1 MLPSGVPMTGNR
13 QTAGMTKVGRA
24 LMPGAVK
31 LFKCGSSAT
40 VANDL
45 HRADR
50 ESRHSV
56 MADARDTPDLHQEDD
71 KQPQDLPAIDNSQH
85 DVSNINRASNPAED
99 DARKVETQTRDD
111 ERPLHSVF
119 SPRIK
124 AFVIIMTVF
133 ATLFSPFSSFVY
145 LPAITPIAEAYH
157 RSLGELNLT
166 VTVYQIMQA
175 VAPLF
180 FGDLSDQI
188 GRRPVYMLTFAIYIG
203 ANIGLALQNN
213 YAALMVLR
221 ALQST
226 GSSATVAIGSAVVAD
241 LTTSAERGGYI
252 TAVQASVQ
260 FAPALAPVLG
270 GILTQFL
277 GWRSTFWFLVIAA
290 GVFVLIYVPFVPE
303 TARNIVGNG
312 SIPPPSVNTSV
323 TSSIQWRRK
332 RRDLESN
339 PDAPPLPEPK
349 KRPFKI
355 PIPNIWAAV
364 RIIFEKDVGS
374 LMLFMSLFV
383 MANYAMLVPLQDVIR
398 RRYSFNDLQVGLC
411 YIPFA
416 MGSVLGSIVVGKLLN
431 WNYARVAKSVGVSAD
446 RKRGEDLRK
455 FPIERARLD
464 LMWPWTILAIITIAV
479 WGWVVDSGTSLAAP
493 LVILF
498 LAGMGL
504 AGPISILTT
513 LLVDLYPMNPGRV
526 SSSFNLTRATLS
538 AVGTA
543 VVQYIIDAWGYGFT
557 YLFMA
562 LVVAAASPS
571 IIIVRKWGPQW
582 REARYQRFERAKV

>member
-1 MLPSGVPMTGNR
+1 
-13 QTAGMTKVGRA
+13 
-24 LMPGAVK
+24 
-31 LFKCGSSAT
+31 
-40 VANDL
+40 
-45 HRADR
+45 
-50 ESRHSV
+50 
-56 MADARDTPDLHQEDD
+56 
-71 KQPQDLPAIDNSQH
+71 
-85 DVSNINRASNPAED
+85 
-99 DARKVETQTRDD
+99 
-111 ERPLHSVF
+111 
-119 SPRIK
+119 
-124 AFVIIMTVF
+124 MTVF

-175 VAPLF
+175 IAPLF

-188 GRRPVYMLTFAIYIG
+188 GRRPVYMLTFAIYLG

-213 YAALMVLR
+213 YAALMILR

-290 GVFVLIYVPFVPE
+290 GVFVVIYMPFVPE

-312 SIPPPSVNTSV
+312 SIPPPRLNTSV
-323 TSSIQWRRK
+323 TSSVQWHRK

-339 PDAPPLPEPK
+339 PHGHPLPEPR
-349 KRPFKI
+349 KRSLKV

-364 RIIFEKDVGS
+364 RIIFEKDVGP

-398 RRYSFNDLQVGLC
+398 RRYNFNNLQVGLC

-431 WNYARVAKSVGVSAD
+431 WNYVRVAKTVGVSAD

-479 WGWVVDSGTSLAAP
+479 WGWVVDS
-493 LVILF
+493 VHH
-498 LAGMGL
+498 
-504 AGPISILTT
+504 
-513 LLVDLYPMNPGRV
+513 
-526 SSSFNLTRATLS
+526 
-538 AVGTA
+538 
-543 VVQYIIDAWGYGFT
+543 
-557 YLFMA
+557 
-562 LVVAAASPS
+562 
-571 IIIVRKWGPQW
+571 
-582 REARYQRFERAKV
+582 

>member
-1 MLPSGVPMTGNR
+1 VPMTGSR

-31 LFKCGSSAT
+31 LFNCGSSAT

-56 MADARDTPDLHQEDD
+56 MADARDTPDLHREDD
-71 KQPQDLPAIDNSQH
+71 KQPQDLPAVDNSQH

-303 TARNIVGNG
+303 
-312 SIPPPSVNTSV
+312 VN
-323 TSSIQWRRK
+323 
-332 RRDLESN
+332 LH
-339 PDAPPLPEPK
+339 PL
-349 KRPFKI
+349 
-355 PIPNIWAAV
+355 
-364 RIIFEKDVGS
+364 
-374 LMLFMSLFV
+374 L
-383 MANYAMLVPLQDVIR
+383 
-398 RRYSFNDLQVGLC
+398 
-411 YIPFA
+411 
-416 MGSVLGSIVVGKLLN
+416 
-431 WNYARVAKSVGVSAD
+431 
-446 RKRGEDLRK
+446 
-455 FPIERARLD
+455 
-464 LMWPWTILAIITIAV
+464 
-479 WGWVVDSGTSLAAP
+479 
-493 LVILF
+493 
-498 LAGMGL
+498 
-504 AGPISILTT
+504 
-513 LLVDLYPMNPGRV
+513 
-526 SSSFNLTRATLS
+526 
-538 AVGTA
+538 
-543 VVQYIIDAWGYGFT
+543 
-557 YLFMA
+557 
-562 LVVAAASPS
+562 
-571 IIIVRKWGPQW
+571 
-582 REARYQRFERAKV
+582 

>member
-1 MLPSGVPMTGNR
+1 MLPSGVPMTGSR

-31 LFKCGSSAT
+31 LFNCGSSAT

-56 MADARDTPDLHQEDD
+56 MADARDTPDLHREDD
-71 KQPQDLPAIDNSQH
+71 KQPQDLPAVDNSQH

-303 TARNIVGNG
+303 
-312 SIPPPSVNTSV
+312 VN
-323 TSSIQWRRK
+323 
-332 RRDLESN
+332 LH
-339 PDAPPLPEPK
+339 PL
-349 KRPFKI
+349 
-355 PIPNIWAAV
+355 
-364 RIIFEKDVGS
+364 
-374 LMLFMSLFV
+374 L
-383 MANYAMLVPLQDVIR
+383 
-398 RRYSFNDLQVGLC
+398 
-411 YIPFA
+411 
-416 MGSVLGSIVVGKLLN
+416 
-431 WNYARVAKSVGVSAD
+431 
-446 RKRGEDLRK
+446 
-455 FPIERARLD
+455 
-464 LMWPWTILAIITIAV
+464 
-479 WGWVVDSGTSLAAP
+479 
-493 LVILF
+493 
-498 LAGMGL
+498 
-504 AGPISILTT
+504 
-513 LLVDLYPMNPGRV
+513 
-526 SSSFNLTRATLS
+526 
-538 AVGTA
+538 
-543 VVQYIIDAWGYGFT
+543 
-557 YLFMA
+557 
-562 LVVAAASPS
+562 
-571 IIIVRKWGPQW
+571 
-582 REARYQRFERAKV
+582 

>member
-374 LMLFMSLFV
+374 LMLFMALFV
-383 MANYAMLVPLQDVIR
+383 MANFAMLVPLQDVIR